1 MHSSNANGKLIMSME
16 FIDLIQTVLTDI
28 KTYAQAQIFK
38 AANACAASI
47 QAGRAVLLF
56 GAGHSA
62 LPAQEAFPRI
72 GSIPGFVQITEPA
85 LGFNGFVT
93 GKGGQ
98 KQMSFLEGTTGFA
111 AAILSN
117 YDLTPADTLIV
128 FSNSGINALPVELC
142 WLAKDQGLTTIS
154 VGSTAHSLANQP
166 KNPLGKRL
174 LEVADI
180 HIDNHIPVGDM
191 LVTLEEGTR
200 TGGGSTIAGM
210 VIMNTIVVETIRALR
225 SAGVDCPVY
234 PSHNVSDDL
243 QAVQV
248 QEEAL
253 FKAYKEL
260 IAKL

>member
-1 MHSSNANGKLIMSME
+1 ME
-16 FIDLIQTVLTDI
+16 FIDQIQKVLNEI
-28 KTYAQAQIFK
+28 KTLEQAQIVK
-38 AANACAASI
+38 ASRACAASI

-62 LPAQEAFPRI
+62 LPVQEAFPRI
-72 GSIPGFVQITEPA
+72 GSIPGFIQITEPA

-98 KQMSFLEGTTGFA
+98 KQMSFLEGTSGFA
-111 AAILSN
+111 AVILSN

-142 WLAKDQGLTTIS
+142 WLAKEQGLATIS
-154 VGSTAHSLANQP
+154 VGSSVHSLANQP

-180 HIDNHIPVGDM
+180 HIDNHVPIGDT
-191 LVTLEEGTR
+191 LVTLDEGTH
-200 TGGGSTIAGM
+200 TGGGSTITGM
-210 VIMNTIVVETIRALR
+210 AIMNTIVVETIRLLR
-225 SAGVDCPVY
+225 KAGVAGPVY

-243 QAVQV
+243 QAVQA

-253 FKAYKEL
+253 FKAYKQL
-260 IAKL
+260 LAKL

>member
-1 MHSSNANGKLIMSME
+1 ME
-16 FIDLIQTVLTDI
+16 FIDQIQNVLNEI
-28 KTYAQAQIFK
+28 KTQEQAHILK
-38 AANACAASI
+38 AAHACAASI
-47 QAGRAVLLF
+47 QTGRAVLLF

-72 GSIPGFVQITEPA
+72 GSIPGFAQITEPA

-98 KQMSFLEGTTGFA
+98 KQMSFLEGTAGFA
-111 AAILSN
+111 AVILAN
-117 YDLTPADTLIV
+117 YDLSPQDTLIV

-142 WLAKDQGLTTIS
+142 WLAKQQGLTTVS
-154 VGSTAHSLANQP
+154 VGSTAHSQANQP

-180 HIDNHIPVGDM
+180 HIDNHIPPGDT
-191 LVTLEEGTR
+191 LVTLDEGTH

-210 VIMNTIVVETIRALR
+210 VIMNTIVVETIRALHQ
-225 SAGVDCPVY
+225 AGVDCPVY
-234 PSHNVSDDL
+234 PSHNVSEDL
-243 QAVQV
+243 QKIQR

-253 FKAYKEL
+253 FKAYKKL

>member
-1 MHSSNANGKLIMSME
+1 ME
-16 FIDLIQTVLTDI
+16 FIDQIHKVCVDI
-28 KTYAQAQIFK
+28 AKHEQAQLVK
-38 AANACAASI
+38 AADACAVSI
-47 QAGRAVLLF
+47 RAGRAVLLF

-72 GSIPGFVQITEPA
+72 GSIPGFIQITEPA

-98 KQMSFLEGTTGFA
+98 KQMSFLEGTAGFA
-111 AAILSN
+111 EVILSN
-117 YDLTPADTLIV
+117 YDLTPEDTLMV

-142 WLAKDQGLTTIS
+142 WLAKNQGLTTIS

-174 LEVADI
+174 LEIAEV
-180 HIDNHIPVGDM
+180 HIDNHIPPGDT
-191 LVTLEEGTR
+191 LVTLEDGTL

-210 VIMNTIVVETIRALR
+210 VIMNTIVVETIRLLR
-225 SAGVDCPVY
+225 KAGVTCPVY
-234 PSHNVSDDL
+234 PSHNVSADL
-243 QAVQV
+243 EEVLA
-248 QEEAL
+248 QEQAL
-253 FKAYKEL
+253 FKTYKKL

>member
-1 MHSSNANGKLIMSME
+1 ME
-16 FIDLIQTVLTDI
+16 FIDQIQSVLAEINTHE
-28 KTYAQAQIFK
+28 QAQISK
-38 AANACAASI
+38 AADACASTI
-47 QAGRAVLLF
+47 SAGRAVLLF

-98 KQMSFLEGTTGFA
+98 RQMSFLEGTSGFA
-111 AAILSN
+111 EVILSN
-117 YDLTPADTLIV
+117 YKLTPADTLIV

-142 WLAKDQGLTTIS
+142 WLARQQGLTTIS

-174 LEVADI
+174 LEVAEI

-191 LVTLEEGTR
+191 LVTLDDGTL

-225 SAGVDCPVY
+225 KAGVEPLVY
-234 PSHNVSDDL
+234 PSHNVSEDVQDV
-243 QAVQV
+243 QA

-253 FKAYKEL
+253 FTAYKEL

>member
-1 MHSSNANGKLIMSME
+1 ME
-16 FIDLIQTVLTDI
+16 FIGQIQTVLAEI
-28 KTYAQAQIFK
+28 EQQEQAHILN
-38 AANACAASI
+38 AAEACAASI
-47 QAGRAVLLF
+47 KAGRAVLLF

-98 KQMSFLEGTTGFA
+98 KQMSFLEGTPGFA
-111 AAILSN
+111 AVILSN

-142 WLAKDQGLTTIS
+142 GLARQQGLTTIS

-180 HIDNHIPVGDM
+180 HIDNHVPAGDT
-191 LVTLEEGTR
+191 LVTLDEGTL
-200 TGGGSTIAGM
+200 TGGGSTIASM
-210 VIMNTIVVETIRALR
+210 VIMNAIVVETIRILR
-225 SAGVDCPVY
+225 RAGVDIPVY
-234 PSHNVSDDL
+234 PSHNVSANL
-243 QAVQV
+243 AAVQA
-248 QEEAL
+248 QEEAV
-253 FKAYKEL
+253 FKAHKEL
-260 IAKL
+260 ISKL